1 MIAGEVDLTT
11 QADQQSHRSGKS
23 DGGKWF
29 DGLVVRAAGDVY
41 AEPNHEFHVVVVSLT
56 RNIRQLARI
65 EVEESTV
72 VRFGGDAVTGADA
85 RQRQTDIDGT
95 RVNQLIE
102 IINLN
107 SIRLAEGVVHHTGV
121 RGHVGDG
128 RRRSEE
134 RRVGK

>member
-11 QADQQSHRSGKS
+11 QADQQSHRSGKR
-23 DGGKWF
+23 DCAKWF
-29 DGLVVRAAGDVY
+29 DGLVVRAAGDVD
-41 AEPNHEFHVVVVSLT
+41 AEPNHEFHVVVVSLS

-95 RVNQLIE
+95 RVSERTE
-102 IINLN
+102 IIDLN
-107 SIRLAEGVVHHTGV
+107 SIRLAEGVVHHTCF
-121 RGHVGDG
+121 
-128 RRRSEE
+128 
-134 RRVGK
+134 